1 MVAALDHTRT
11 GEIFDLYWD
20 YEDRGAVAE
29 KLYSDYASGFGVFRR
44 WIGKLG
50 NARALAV
57 QFDRITGSE
66 QSRRMS
72 LEERYGEAKPGGTE
86 KQPGDKQ
93 PAGSAA
99 SQIITDGS
107 HIKDGKLKPNVTYT
121 TGEYNYIYK
130 TNGEGLIVHVSVPLL
145 FLKKHIGRLQNAKNT
160 LGKLAGD
167 HAGHLIADLF
177 GGSPQ
182 LDNLVSQAGRVNLS
196 EYKSMENKWARAL
209 RRGDTV
215 SVEISIEY
223 EEGSSR
229 PSRFIIEYTINGKVY
244 NKKICNS

>member
-1 MVAALDHTRT
+1 MVAALDRTHT

-72 LEERYGEAKPGGTE
+72 LEERYGEAKPSGTE

-107 HIKDGKLKPNVTYT
+107 HIERGRLKPNVWYT
-121 TGEYNYIYK
+121 TGEYRYLYQ
-130 TNGEGLIVHVSVPLL
+130 TNQYGLIMYIFAEELHI
-145 FLKKHIGRLQNAKNT
+145 KKHIGRQRHSRNT
-160 LGKLAGD
+160 PGKRPGD
-167 HAGHLIADLF
+167 HAGHLIGDLF
-177 GGSPQ
+177 GGSSK
-182 LDNLVSQAGRVNLS
+182 LDNLVSQLA
-196 EYKSMENKWARAL
+196 EINKRKYREL
-209 RRGDTV
+209 
-215 SVEISIEY
+215 EIIW
-223 EEGSSR
+223 
-229 PSRFIIEYTINGKVY
+229 
-244 NKKICNS
+244 